1 MKTSIRTLTKH
12 VTTVVALIAA
22 FALAALLSFGMA
34 PAEQAYAAP
43 SKTQVFKTSTTPKV
57 GTTFKV
63 DGNTYKVTE
72 RYKNASDPGEVQLVK
87 YESSKTNPTIN
98 TVKYE
103 GKLYEIETIGKGAF
117 STANGK
123 KITSVKLGK
132 NVDSIGANAFSG
144 CTKLATIDIAQSD
157 VIEIDYS
164 RRTKSYYVDEIDIGA
179 RAFAN
184 AGTKNVTVKCGN
196 SNKGYQNAVKKA
208 LGNKGLHAKAKV
220 VR

>member
-1 MKTSIRTLTKH
+1 MKTSIRNLTNPATA
-12 VTTVVALIAA
+12 VAA
-22 FALAALLSFGMA
+22 FVTAFVLAAILSLGMA
-34 PAEQAYAAP
+34 PADQAYAAP
-43 SKTQVFKTSTTPKV
+43 SKTQTYKTSAAPKV

-72 RYKNASDPGEVQLVK
+72 RYKSASDPGEVQLVK
-87 YESSKTNPTIN
+87 YESNKTNPTIN

-103 GKLYEIETIGKGAF
+103 GKLYEVEAIGRGAF
-117 STANGK
+117 NTANGK

-164 RRTKSYYVDEIDIGA
+164 RRTKSYYVDEINIGA

-184 AGTKNVTVKCGN
+184 AGTKNVTVKCG
-196 SNKGYQNAVKKA
+196 SANKSYQNTVKIA
-208 LGNKGLHAKAKV
+208 LRNKGLHANAKV